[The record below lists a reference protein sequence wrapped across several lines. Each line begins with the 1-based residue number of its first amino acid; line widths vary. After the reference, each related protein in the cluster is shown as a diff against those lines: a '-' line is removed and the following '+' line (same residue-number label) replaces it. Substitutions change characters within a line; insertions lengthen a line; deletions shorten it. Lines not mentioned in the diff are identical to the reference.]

1 MFTVG
6 NSLKLTIFGSSH
18 GRYIGGTID
27 GIPAGTEINTDYIS
41 KWLSRRKP
49 AQSVIT
55 TQRKEGDSLEI
66 ISGIKN
72 NYTDGSPLTFLFKN
86 EDYIDKHYDSL
97 KFNPRPG
104 HADLTM
110 FYKYGEYRNYEGGG
124 FFSGRMTLPLVV
136 AGSIAMD
143 ILKGFNIKIIS
154 YIKSAG
160 DIKIDDK
167 NIEDEDYI
175 YTFKTRMPDDEMDN
189 KLYSKLTE
197 LIKNGDSLGAKIK
210 TTVYN
215 LPPGIGE
222 PFFDSIE
229 SEISK
234 AMFSIP
240 GLKGIE
246 FGSGFSLS
254 EMTGSQANDEFYMDN
269 NHIKTK
275 TNHCGGILGGISDGM
290 PVEFTVV
297 MKPTSSIHK
306 EQKTVNLETMKE
318 TTLEVKGRHDPF
330 ISFRAVPVVQTFTAF
345 TVLDLIMSQKIIKI

>member
-27 GIPAGTEINTDYIS
+27 GIPAGTEINMDYIN

-49 AQSVIT
+49 AQGVIT
-55 TQRKEGDSLEI
+55 TQRKEDDSLEI
-66 ISGIKN
+66 IAGIKD

-143 ILKGFNIKIIS
+143 ILKRFNIKIVS

-160 DIKIDDK
+160 NIKIDDK

-175 YTFKTRMPDDEMDN
+175 YSFKTRMPDDEMDN
-189 KLYSKLTE
+189 KLYSKLIE
-197 LIKNGDSLGAKIK
+197 LIKNGDSLGGQIK
-210 TTVYN
+210 TIVYN
-215 LPPGIGE
+215 LPPGTGE

-269 NHIKTK
+269 NQIKTK

-297 MKPTSSIHK
+297 MKPTSSIHR

-345 TVLDLIMSQKIIKI
+345 TLLDLIMSQKIIGI

>member
-1 MFTVG
+1 MFTIG

-18 GRYIGGTID
+18 GKYIGGTID
-27 GIPAGTEINTDYIS
+27 GIPSGIYIDRDYIN

-55 TQRKEGDSLEI
+55 TQRKENDNMEM
-66 ISGIKN
+66 ISGIKD

-86 EDYIDKHYDSL
+86 EDYIDKHYDDL

-136 AGSIAMD
+136 SGAIAMD
-143 ILKGFNIKIIS
+143 ILKKFNIKVIS

-160 DIKIDDK
+160 DIKINDK
-167 NIEDEDYI
+167 TIDDEDYV
-175 YTFKTRMPDDEMDN
+175 YNFRTRMPDNAMDDKLYN
-189 KLYSKLTE
+189 KLIE
-197 LIKNGDSLGAKIK
+197 LIKNGDSLGGNIK
-210 TTVYN
+210 TVVYN
-215 LPPGIGE
+215 IPPGIGE
-222 PFFDSIE
+222 PFFNSIE
-229 SEISK
+229 SEISR

-246 FGSGFSLS
+246 FGSGFNLS
-254 EMTGSQANDEFYMDN
+254 GMKGSEANDEFYIDN
-269 NHIKTK
+269 NQIKTK

-290 PVEFTVV
+290 PVEFNTV

-318 TTLEVKGRHDPF
+318 SILEVKGRHDPF
-330 ISFRAVPVVQTFTAF
+330 ISFRAVPVIQTFTAF
-345 TVLDLIMSQKIIKI
+345 IILDLIMSQKIIKL

>member
-197 LIKNGDSLGAKIK
+197 LIKNGDSPHPLC
-210 TTVYN
+210 
-215 LPPGIGE
+215 
-222 PFFDSIE
+222 
-229 SEISK
+229 
-234 AMFSIP
+234 
-240 GLKGIE
+240 
-246 FGSGFSLS
+246 
-254 EMTGSQANDEFYMDN
+254 FYRLFLYPLQ
-269 NHIKTK
+269 
-275 TNHCGGILGGISDGM
+275 ILYMIL
-290 PVEFTVV
+290 F
-297 MKPTSSIHK
+297 
-306 EQKTVNLETMKE
+306 LY
-318 TTLEVKGRHDPF
+318 
-330 ISFRAVPVVQTFTAF
+330 
-345 TVLDLIMSQKIIKI
+345 